1 MKNNTGD
8 IDKRG
13 VMKRSAWVVI
23 SLVLCLCLVFIWS
36 GCKMDPSIQYSNAT
50 IDAELEL
57 TQSYGKEVAQR
68 IENFQSNWDSLEVI
82 KNPDLRKELA
92 VSPFVD
98 EFIMTASASNN
109 HSLICDTDE
118 CLVVSSVNVEK
129 VRVLEY
135 SEERFKAI
143 GCATALIDK
152 MTPKGEFI
160 ESLDPYDFTSI
171 YVFVLDGGSWKLSGL
186 YNVTIPQ
193 DAIRD
198 WDFTPEWLKQSLG
211 DLPVDNLSCDISAK
225 K

>member
-1 MKNNTGD
+1 
-8 IDKRG
+8 
-13 VMKRSAWVVI
+13 MKRSSWIVVSLAILLILILAWTR
-23 SLVLCLCLVFIWS
+23 F
-36 GCKMDPSIQYSNAT
+36 KPDPSVQYSHAT

-57 TQSYGKEVAQR
+57 TQSYGKEVAQK

-98 EFIMTASASNN
+98 EFIMTASASNDN
-109 HSLICDTDE
+109 SLICDTDE

-152 MTPKGEFI
+152 VTPKGEFI
-160 ESLDPYDFTSI
+160 ESLAPHDFTSI

-198 WDFTPEWLKQSLG
+198 WDFTPDWLKQILG
-211 DLPVDNLSCDISAK
+211 DLPVDNLSCDISSK